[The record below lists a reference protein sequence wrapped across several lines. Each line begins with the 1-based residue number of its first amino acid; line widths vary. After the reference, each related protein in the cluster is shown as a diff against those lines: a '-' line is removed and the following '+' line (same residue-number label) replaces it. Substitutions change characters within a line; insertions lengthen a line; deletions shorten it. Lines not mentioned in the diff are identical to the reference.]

1 MELPQQSRSQMEFGN
16 QGHVE
21 SAPSNSDIRSQAS
34 CGQGASGARAYAG
47 YLLNPS
53 FSFGTNTTEPAAR
66 DSGGYH
72 RNLQRALML
81 VRTFSSRWAFQ
92 MQSKRTTA
100 FANRL
105 DNIWNPATFA
115 AYRGTTMETEAIHP
129 GAKGNDDELLL
140 AKVAQGDRT
149 AFIAIYDRFSTPLYS
164 LAIKMLA
171 NQTEAED
178 LLQDVFLSV
187 WNKAGTFRPE
197 RGSAFSWVVAQLRNR
212 AIDKIRSRRRRG
224 ELLEANAPE
233 LEPTSS
239 ATPSSA
245 QNAETSERAR
255 EVRSA
260 MMQLSG
266 EQQQVLRLAYFE
278 GLTQS
283 EIAEKLEEPLGTI
296 KARAQRGMARMRTI
310 LKVIHE

>member
-1 MELPQQSRSQMEFGN
+1 ME
-16 QGHVE
+16 
-21 SAPSNSDIRSQAS
+21 
-34 CGQGASGARAYAG
+34 
-47 YLLNPS
+47 
-53 FSFGTNTTEPAAR
+53 
-66 DSGGYH
+66 
-72 RNLQRALML
+72 
-81 VRTFSSRWAFQ
+81 
-92 MQSKRTTA
+92 K
-100 FANRL
+100 
-105 DNIWNPATFA
+105 
-115 AYRGTTMETEAIHP
+115 EAIHP
-129 GAKGNDDELLL
+129 KAKGNEDELLL
-140 AKVAQGDRT
+140 GQVAQGDRT

-171 NQTEAED
+171 NETEAED
-178 LLQDVFLSV
+178 LLQEVFLSV
-187 WNKAGTFRPE
+187 WNKASTFRAD

-245 QNAETSERAR
+245 QNAVTSERAR

-260 MMQLSG
+260 MLQLS
-266 EQQQVLRLAYFE
+266 EDQQQVLRLAYFE

>member
-1 MELPQQSRSQMEFGN
+1 ME
-16 QGHVE
+16 
-21 SAPSNSDIRSQAS
+21 
-34 CGQGASGARAYAG
+34 
-47 YLLNPS
+47 
-53 FSFGTNTTEPAAR
+53 
-66 DSGGYH
+66 
-72 RNLQRALML
+72 
-81 VRTFSSRWAFQ
+81 
-92 MQSKRTTA
+92 K
-100 FANRL
+100 
-105 DNIWNPATFA
+105 
-115 AYRGTTMETEAIHP
+115 EAIHP

-140 AKVAQGDRT
+140 GKVAQGDRT

-171 NQTEAED
+171 NETEAED
-178 LLQDVFLSV
+178 LLQEVFLSI
-187 WNKAGTFRPE
+187 WNKAGTFRAD

-224 ELLEANAPE
+224 ELLEANAPD

-245 QNAETSERAR
+245 QNCVTSERAR

-260 MMQLSG
+260 MLQLSDD
-266 EQQQVLRLAYFE
+266 QQQVLRLAYFE

-310 LKVIHE
+310 LRMLHE